1 MARIISVQIGVKI
14 SQERSVSTFYS
25 IQLPNVKH
33 FFLNILCRQ
42 LPSVPPS
49 VIESEISPLI
59 PDLTRALFNLDPTR
73 QAKMSP
79 AIKSFLEFLKHLDP
93 KVLEG
98 LAPTILPYLI
108 RIAQGDGPG
117 LDDKIAA
124 LGEFLDSVGKQFCV
138 FETYFFQ
145 FSVTALFA

>member
-1 MARIISVQIGVKI
+1 MQIGVKI
-14 SQERSVSTFYS
+14 SPKKKCLTFYS
-25 IQLPNVKH
+25 IELPDLKT
-33 FFLNILCRQ
+33 FFFQNFNILCCRQ